1 MTSLVEE
8 LLGYQD
14 VLLEADKEDDT
25 SSLDTDSADSTK
37 DKADTTKEKDDTKDD
52 ATDVKDDTTEDPPA
66 DDTTDTE
73 DTTDPDVAAATNP
86 DDPSTAPSNDK
97 LDADTAA
104 ITDTI
109 DWEKKLYVFDQ
120 FEEVFT
126 TYNGLSNFIEN
137 TILNVNYSTEIEQ
150 LMKRLLEKVNFNITN
165 LKSIVEGNLLISLKY
180 SDLEKL
186 LVIYRKDLDNI
197 GSIIK
202 VVAKSSGDEK
212 K

>member
-37 DKADTTKEKDDTKDD
+37 DKADTAKEKDDTKDD

-86 DDPSTAPSNDK
+86 DDPSTAPSDDK